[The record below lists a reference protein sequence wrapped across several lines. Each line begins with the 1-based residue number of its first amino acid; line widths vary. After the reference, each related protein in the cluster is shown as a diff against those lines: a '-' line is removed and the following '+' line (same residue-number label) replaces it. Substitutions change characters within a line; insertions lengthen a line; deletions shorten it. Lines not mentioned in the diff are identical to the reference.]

1 MPVFDPIRRCLVARV
16 VYDGPAFG
24 GKTTNLQQINA
35 IFPVE
40 RRSELFTPAAL
51 KGRTMFFDWLEIQA
65 GKVGA
70 YPLRIQLLTV
80 PGQGERSY
88 RRRPLL
94 ESADGV
100 VFVCDSSFIH
110 LAIAKKSFSQLRAA
124 LRKQTTRV
132 IPVLV
137 QANKQDKE
145 DALPPDEL
153 ALALRI
159 ASNVQVLGARAAA
172 GEGVK
177 DTLVSAIRAVAV
189 DVQKQIAEGKLHT
202 IMGQSQTADELF
214 DIMLALEDQDE
225 HELMESDT
233 EYDQLVEDN

>member
-24 GKTTNLQQINA
+24 GKTTNIQQINSF
-35 IFPVE
+35 FPVD
-40 RRSELFTPAAL
+40 RRTELFTPGSL

-70 YPLRIQLLTV
+70 YLLRIQLLTV

-100 VFVCDSSFIH
+100 VFVCDSSFAQ
-110 LAIAKKSFSQLRAA
+110 LAVTKKSFSQLRAS
-124 LRKQTTRV
+124 LRKRMPRK

-137 QANKQDKE
+137 QANKQDKD
-145 DALPPDEL
+145 DALPPEEL
-153 ALALRI
+153 GLALR
-159 ASNVQVLGARAAA
+159 LGAGTQVMAASA
-172 GEGVK
+172 SKSEGVK
-177 DTLVSAIRAVAV
+177 ETLVAAIRAVAV
-189 DVQKQIAEGKLHT
+189 EVQQQIADGKLHA
-202 IMGQSQTADELF
+202 IIGQSQSADELF
-214 DIMLALEDQDE
+214 DVMLALEDEEEHVPMETDE
-225 HELMESDT
+225 
-233 EYDQLVEDN
+233 EYDHQVIDN

>member
-24 GKTTNLQQINA
+24 GKTTNLQQICTF
-35 IFPVE
+35 FPVE
-40 RRSELFTPAAL
+40 RRTELFTPAAL

-100 VFVCDSSFIH
+100 VFVCDSSFSLLPIT
-110 LAIAKKSFSQLRAA
+110 KKSFSQLRAM
-124 LRKQTTRV
+124 LRKRQPRAV
-132 IPVLV
+132 PVLV
-137 QANKQDKE
+137 QANKQDKDE
-145 DALPPDEL
+145 ALPPEEL
-153 ALALRI
+153 GLALRV
-159 ASNVQVLGARAAA
+159 APGVQVMAASA
-172 GEGVK
+172 ASGGGVK
-177 DTLVSAIRAVAV
+177 DTLIAAIRSVAV
-189 DVQKQIAEGKLHT
+189 EVQQQIAENKLHT
-202 IMGQSQTADELF
+202 IMGQTQTADELF
-214 DIMLALEDQDE
+214 ELMLALEDQDE
-225 HELMESDT
+225 HEQMESDAD
-233 EYDQLVEDN
+233 YDASVEDN

>member
-1 MPVFDPIRRCLVARV
+1 MPVFDPIRRCLVARI

-24 GKTTNLQQINA
+24 GKTTNLQQVCSF
-35 IFPVE
+35 FPVE
-40 RRSELFTPAAL
+40 RRTELYTPAAL
-51 KGRTMFFDWLEIQA
+51 KGRTMFFDWLEVQA

-70 YPLRIQLLTV
+70 YPLRVQLLTV

-100 VFVCDSSFIH
+100 VFVCDSSFAQ
-110 LAIAKKSFSQLRAA
+110 LPTSKKSFSQLRAA
-124 LRKQTTRV
+124 LRKRLPRV
-132 IPVLV
+132 VPVLV

-153 ALALRI
+153 SLAMRLGEI
-159 ASNVQVLGARAAA
+159 VPILPAVASGGQ
-172 GEGVK
+172 GVK
-177 DTLVSAIRAVAV
+177 DTLVTAIRSVAV
-189 DVQKQIAEGKLHT
+189 EVQQQVADGKLHA

-214 DIMLALEDQDE
+214 DVMLALEDEEEHQPMETDE
-225 HELMESDT
+225 D
-233 EYDQLVEDN
+233 YDSSVTAN